1 MTFYLH
7 DSESTVSQRAFLS
20 RFYIQVKEKNE
31 SVYLSKPQQ
40 LMIFTNSSKEKKI
53 HLVKI

>member
-40 LMIFTNSSKEKKI
+40 LMIFTNSSKEKKNSSG
-53 HLVKI
+53 